1 MNQVHPL
8 WRMPTWMPSP
18 SALRTFDA
26 AARCGSFKAA
36 AAELAVT
43 PTSVSHQVKALETQL
58 GVSLFE
64 RSTRKVELTA
74 AGRRLAEATGEAFD
88 TIALALEDIAV
99 IETELSIT
107 TTPAFAAL
115 WLMPRLHL
123 FEAQHPGFRVRLETG
138 TRPVD
143 LVRERGTDV
152 AIRYGSLPWD
162 EKLSVHEL
170 ASEGLRAFAAPS
182 FLAKNVPFEK
192 APLIETRW
200 CSAALP
206 AAGWSQWAEL
216 AGLPDHGIERA
227 VRRYDQEHYVV
238 QAGMAGQGIV
248 LVSDFLVQ
256 DHLREGWLEVYRP
269 DVRLPGFRYSLICL
283 KDRLGARKV
292 LRFLTWIQAQANGSN
307 AS

>member
-36 AAELAVT
+36 AEELAVT

-64 RSTRKVELTA
+64 RRTRKVELTA
-74 AGRRLAEATGEAFD
+74 AGLRLAEATGEAFHG
-88 TIALALEDIAV
+88 IALALEDIAV
-99 IETELSIT
+99 VETELSIS

-123 FEAQHPGFRVRLETG
+123 FEAQDAGFRVRLETG

-143 LVRERGTDV
+143 LVRERGFDV
-152 AIRYGSLPWD
+152 AIRYGLPPSD

-170 ASEGLRAFAAPS
+170 ASEGFAAFAAPA
-182 FLAKNVPFEK
+182 FLAKNVPFEE

-200 CSAALP
+200 RSAALS

-256 DHLREGWLEVYRP
+256 DHLREGWLEAYRP
-269 DVRLPGFRYSLICL
+269 NVRLPGFRYSLICS

-292 LRFLTWIQAQANGSN
+292 RRFLTWIQAQANDSN